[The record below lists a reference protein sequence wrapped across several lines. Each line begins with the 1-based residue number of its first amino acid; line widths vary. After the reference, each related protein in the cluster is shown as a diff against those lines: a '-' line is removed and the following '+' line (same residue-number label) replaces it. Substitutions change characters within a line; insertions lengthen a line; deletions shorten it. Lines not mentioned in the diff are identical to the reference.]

1 MNGGKGH
8 WAKKYFRRRWQAS
21 GAEAVFNFGALDA
34 ALLAI
39 GGWPRSRQGRVEVKN
54 ECKSKSNVKG
64 SGQECPLHTSNSRF
78 LTGLSPGSE

>member
-1 MNGGKGH
+1 MGARGIGRKNIFGGDGRLAGLKP
-8 WAKKYFRRRWQAS
+8 
-21 GAEAVFNFGALDA
+21 VFNFGALDA

-39 GGWPRSRQGRVEVKN
+39 GGWPRLRQGRVEVKN

-64 SGQECPLHTSNSRF
+64 SGQECPLHTSNSGF